1 MGFNF
6 FCHSCNRNKDSCT
19 SFNVNSAAYITTNE
33 DLRSAMHFMPKK
45 CNRALTV
52 AASGDHPLFAS
63 LFGAKYVDTFD
74 ITFNAKCIMDI
85 KTTALNCMNRD
96 EYTSLLQDLYDLS
109 KEGCVLSGQKIAKKL
124 PIPTEDIDF
133 MNTKSGLCIVGT
145 FDKYR
150 LPMALEYKKLQKIVK
165 KPYKFF
171 HTDIQ
176 SLGRELTESY
186 DFIHL
191 SNIFEHMQV
200 SQKQQSKIII
210 SLMEHVN
217 VGGRILFQHL
227 IWKPWKRP
235 PIPEKL
241 CPTHGDTDWRFVQ
254 IDMISIIE
262 RLR

>member
-1 MGFNF
+1 
-6 FCHSCNRNKDSCT
+6 
-19 SFNVNSAAYITTNE
+19 
-33 DLRSAMHFMPKK
+33 
-45 CNRALTV
+45 
-52 AASGDHPLFAS
+52 
-63 LFGAKYVDTFD
+63 
-74 ITFNAKCIMDI
+74 
-85 KTTALNCMNRD
+85 MNQ
-96 EYTSLLQDLYDLS
+96 E
-109 KEGCVLSGQKIAKKL
+109 
-124 PIPTEDIDF
+124 
-133 MNTKSGLCIVGT
+133 
-145 FDKYR
+145 
-150 LPMALEYKKLQKIVK
+150 
-165 KPYKFF
+165 KPYQFF

-176 SLGRELTESY
+176 SLGRKLTESY